1 MDMDN
6 DLGNCW
12 IYRSSRKEEM
22 YLYLATEDG
31 FGEVPQELLERF
43 GKPQFV
49 LTLKLTQNSKL
60 ARAEAGAVIAALR
73 QQGYYLQLPPQLNPH
88 LYFGD

>member
-1 MDMDN
+1 MDTDH
-6 DLGNCW
+6 GNCW

-22 YLYLATEDG
+22 YLFLATEDG
-31 FGEVPQELLERF
+31 FEKVPQELLERF

-49 LTLKLTQNSKL
+49 LTLKLTQTSKL
-60 ARAEAGAVIAALR
+60 ARAEAAAVTAALQ
-73 QQGYYLQLPPQLNPH
+73 QQGYYLQLPPQLHPH